1 MSNNIIQLKNV
12 KKAFYVGQDILR
24 DVTFSVPE
32 GKSVVLLGRS
42 GSGKSVT
49 LRHIL
54 GLIQP
59 DAGSVIVDGLEV
71 TKASQS
77 ELTHLRENVGMLFQN
92 AALWDSMNVFDNIA
106 LALQHRRILSDK
118 AIKDRVY
125 ECLEEVGLSGA
136 DTGALGDQ
144 DMALRMPSDL
154 SGGMRKRV
162 GLARAIATRPKIMLY
177 DEPTTGLDP
186 IMAGIIDRL
195 IRKLNEEH
203 KITSLTITHDM
214 ASAQTVA
221 DQVAMLSLGKI
232 IYDDTKEN
240 WVKLKEAEYDPAA
253 QPAEGAD
260 KNAFFD
266 LQVMKQFVKASPKG
280 LVKPG
285 IADHREKRL
294 AHQ

>member
-1 MSNNIIQLKNV
+1 MSNNIIQLRNV

-24 DVTFSVPE
+24 DVSLNVPE
-32 GKSVVLLGRS
+32 GESVVLLGRS

-59 DAGSVIVDGLEV
+59 DSGSVIVDGLEV
-71 TKASQS
+71 TEANHS

-106 LALQHRRILSDK
+106 LALQQRRILTK
-118 AIKDRVY
+118 AEIQDRVY
-125 ECLEEVGLSGA
+125 ECLEEVGLRGA
-136 DTGALGDQ
+136 DTGALGDK
-144 DMALRMPSDL
+144 DMATRMPSDL

-195 IRKLNEEH
+195 IKKLNKEH

-214 ASAQTVA
+214 SSAQTVA

-240 WVKLKEAEYDPAA
+240 WVKLKDGEYDPYA
-253 QPAEGAD
+253 QPPEGAD

-266 LQVMKQFVKASPKG
+266 LQVMKQFVKASPMG